1 MLSVDG
7 WGRLRPGLCQQQ
19 QRLVRRVIS
28 PSRRC
33 FYKPHK
39 PTKTKYTTK
48 NFKEESPVQL
58 SDLLG
63 LLGGLALFLYGMQ
76 MMSSGLEA
84 AAGDRMKSIL
94 ERLTANRFMGVLVGA
109 AITAVIQSSSATTVM
124 VVGFVN
130 AGMMTLNQA
139 VWIIMGANV
148 GTTVTGI
155 LVSLDMGAI
164 APLFAFLGVVFVVFV
179 KKPKLQNI
187 GQILAGLGVLFI
199 GMDMMSAAM
208 APLRDSQTFI
218 HLVSNFSNPLLGI
231 LAGAGFTAV
240 VQSSSAAVGILQ
252 TLSNS
257 GIIPFSSAVFVLFGS
272 NIGTCITAVLAA
284 IGTSRNARRT
294 TIIHLMFNIIG
305 TVVFTVAVMALPI
318 TDLIESLIPGPM
330 AQIAAMHTSF
340 NIITT
345 ILLLPLGNYLAKA
358 AVKILPELP
367 EEDAD
372 EAMKLEYLTPVHP
385 TAKENVLGSSA
396 IYVDQLQHE
405 LMRMLSMARSNV
417 QDSFDTVLNRSRSQV
432 EQISKTEDYLD
443 FLNKEISKHISNL
456 ITYETNER
464 SSTIVSSYFTIS
476 SNIERIGDH
485 AMNVCGYSKRL
496 LEKNVTFSEE
506 ANREMLQM
514 RDVCLKAIDALL
526 KDTGDLQWLSEIAA
540 LEQKIDDMTIQFRR
554 NHLGRMRSGV
564 CSDEACILYAEL
576 LTDFE
581 RIGDHVLNIG
591 QELTVVHEQA

>member
-39 PTKTKYTTK
+39 PTKTKYTTE

-179 KKPKLQNI
+179 KKPRLQNI

-318 TDLIESLIPGPM
+318 TDLIESLVPGPM

-405 LMRMLSMARSNV
+405 LMRMLGMARSNV